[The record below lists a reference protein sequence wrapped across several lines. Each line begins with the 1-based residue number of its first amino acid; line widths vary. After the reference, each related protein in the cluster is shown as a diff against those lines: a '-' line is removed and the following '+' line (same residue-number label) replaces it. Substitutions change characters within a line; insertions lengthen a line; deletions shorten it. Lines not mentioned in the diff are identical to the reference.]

1 MAERGTFL
9 LPTLYAISYGVEI
22 SESPRREIWL
32 QVQNRQTRIF
42 RQALAKHVK
51 IVFGTD
57 AGAFE
62 WTINPAREFG
72 KMVQYGMPPREA
84 IQSATINAAE
94 LLGMKDQIGVIEPG
108 KLADIIAV
116 PGDPL
121 NDVKLL
127 EQVNFVMKEG
137 AIYKTQNAVQ

>member
-1 MAERGTFL
+1 MAEHGIFL
-9 LPTLYAISYGVEI
+9 VPTLYAISYAVEI

-32 QVQNRQTRIF
+32 RVQDTQTRTF
-42 RQALAKHVK
+42 RKALAKHVRV
-51 IVFGTD
+51 VFGTD

-62 WTINPAREFG
+62 WTINPAKEFG
-72 KMVQYGMPPREA
+72 KLVEYGMTPREA

-108 KLADIIAV
+108 KFADIIAV
-116 PGDPL
+116 AGDPL
-121 NDVKLL
+121 NDIKLL

-137 AIYKTQNAVQ
+137 AVYKAPNGVH